1 MFGDLWRWWMVAATD
16 ASIRIVGDGE
26 SDYIQP
32 ARDQSTL
39 RQIDRRLLPAADL
52 FAA

>member
-1 MFGDLWRWWMVAATD
+1 MFGDLWRLWMVAATG

-39 RQIDRRLLPAADL
+39 RRFDRRLSPAADVL
-52 FAA
+52 AA